1 MSTSEKVH
9 APELQEQDTVPQHPA
24 TDILNADALQPRA
37 ETARVESWTPD
48 SADAGLASASASAS
62 AGATVEGAAAA
73 VPDAGGTSTG
83 AAADSAGGGATGPA
97 SEDAVIEAIA
107 TVHDPEIPVNI
118 YELGLI
124 YAIDLYDDG
133 RVKIEMTLTAPNCPS
148 AQELPVQVKEAV
160 EKVSGVASAQVEV
173 VWDPPWDMSR
183 MSDEARLALNMF

>member
-9 APELQEQDTVPQHPA
+9 DPDMLDANHTVEPTA
-24 TDILNADALQPRA
+24 AVLNADQPDEGA
-37 ETARVESWTPD
+37 DKPRVESWTPD
-48 SADAGLASASASAS
+48 NGDLAAP
-62 AGATVEGAAAA
+62 EPAAANG
-73 VPDAGGTSTG
+73 V
-83 AAADSAGGGATGPA
+83 A

-160 EKVSGVASAQVEV
+160 EKVPGVASADVEI